1 MNMLFSVAIL
11 AVGFVLLVKGADVL
25 VKGAS
30 GLAARFGISAMVIGL
45 TVVALG
51 TSLPEAAIS
60 ITSSAN
66 TVDELAIANVFGS
79 NIMNTLVVL
88 GLAAVM
94 SQPAVPRSAVKMGIP
109 LVLATTLL
117 LLGLCTI
124 DGMLSRLE
132 AGLLLVCLVAY
143 LVSMVVLGTRA
154 DGEQSDGG
162 LAEGEGVP
170 AEKNAGQELQARA
183 DGEGAPRRGGVVR
196 QLLMIAAGV
205 VALAFGSDFVVDG
218 ASELA
223 RFAGLSER
231 MIGLTIVALGTS
243 LPELVT
249 AITASSKGESDI
261 AIGGIVGSNILNV
274 LFVLG
279 VAGAVSPIPF
289 SPELMVDGVVSLAAA
304 VLLWAACARAETL
317 RRRWGY
323 VMLGSY
329 ATYLAFLIAV

>member
-1 MNMLFSVAIL
+1 MGMLFNVIMLAI
-11 AVGFVLLVKGADVL
+11 GFVLLVKGADIL

-30 GLAARFGISAMVIGL
+30 GLAARFGISSMVIGL

-60 ITSSAN
+60 VVSSAN

-88 GLAAVM
+88 GLAAIM

-109 LVLATTLL
+109 LVLATTML

-124 DGMLSRLE
+124 DGQLGRLE

-143 LVSMVVLGTRA
+143 LVSMVVVGIRA
-154 DGEQSDGG
+154 DGGQ
-162 LAEGEGVP
+162 AKGEVGT
-170 AEKNAGQELQARA
+170 ASAGQAPRVIA
-183 DGEGAPRRGGVVR
+183 DGEASSHRQDGVIR
-196 QLLMIAAGV
+196 QLLMIGVGV

-223 RFAGLSER
+223 RIAGLSER
-231 MIGLTIVALGTS
+231 MIGLTVVALGTS

-279 VAGAVSPIPF
+279 VAGMVSPIPF
-289 SPELMVDGVVSLAAA
+289 SPELMVDGVVSIAAA
-304 VLLWAACARAETL
+304 ALLWAACARAETL

-329 ATYLAFLIAV
+329 ATYLAFLIAI

>member
-1 MNMLFSVAIL
+1 MGMLFSVFIL
-11 AVGFVLLVKGADVL
+11 TIGFVLLVKGADVL

-30 GLAARFGISAMVIGL
+30 GLATRFGISSMVVGL

-60 ITSSAN
+60 IVSSAN

-88 GLAAVM
+88 GLAAIM

-109 LVLATTLL
+109 LVLATTML

-124 DGMLSRLE
+124 DGMLGRFE
-132 AGLLLVCLVAY
+132 AALLLVCLVVY
-143 LVSMVVLGTRA
+143 LVTVVKMGIRSDGDGATEGAASAGSAGAEESSTAIVVSPKRERGIAYQLLLIVLGA
-154 DGEQSDGG
+154 
-162 LAEGEGVP
+162 
-170 AEKNAGQELQARA
+170 
-183 DGEGAPRRGGVVR
+183 
-196 QLLMIAAGV
+196 

-231 MIGLTIVALGTS
+231 MIGLTVVALGTS

-279 VAGAVSPIPF
+279 IAGVVSPIPF
-289 SPELMVDGVVSLAAA
+289 SPELMVDGIVSLAAA
-304 VLLWAACARAETL
+304 VLLWVACARAETL
-317 RRRWGY
+317 RRRWGV

-329 ATYLAFLIAV
+329 ATYLAFLVVA